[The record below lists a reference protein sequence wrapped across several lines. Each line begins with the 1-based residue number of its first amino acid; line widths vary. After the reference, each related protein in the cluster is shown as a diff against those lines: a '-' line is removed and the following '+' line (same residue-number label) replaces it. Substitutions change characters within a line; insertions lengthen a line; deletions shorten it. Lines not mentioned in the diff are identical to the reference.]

1 MLALIMA
8 GGKGSRL
15 RMGEKPLVTI
25 CARPMLSYVID
36 AFEVAEHEVVVV
48 ASHRTPYTKNWCR
61 ARGVTLYEAEGLGYV
76 EDIQAAAGDL
86 GEEGTPF
93 FTCVSDLPCLVPDI
107 ITGVEDAWRRAGTP
121 ACSTW
126 VPRDLCEE
134 HGCRTQYTETVDG
147 TPACPAG
154 INILTAGDLVGPQDE
169 LRLLLHDRRL
179 VFNIN
184 TREELALVQ
193 EYLCRK
199 QIP

>member
-8 GGKGSRL
+8 GGEGTRL

-25 CARPMLSYVID
+25 CGRPMLSYVID
-36 AFEVAEHEVVVV
+36 AFSAAGHEVVVV
-48 ASHRTPYTKNWCR
+48 ASHKTPFTKNWCR
-61 ARGVTLYEAEGLGYV
+61 AQGVVLYEAEGLGYV
-76 EDIQAAAGDL
+76 EDINAAAADL
-86 GEEGTPF
+86 EEAGTPF
-93 FTCVSDLPCLVPDI
+93 FTCVSDLPCLAPDI
-107 ITGVEDAWRRAGTP
+107 ITGIEDAWRRAGAP

-134 HGCRTQYTETVDG
+134 HGCRTQYTEEIDG

-154 INILTAGDLVGPQDE
+154 INILTAGGCDEPQEE

-193 EYLCRK
+193 GYLCRK
-199 QIP
+199 RGE

>member
-36 AFEVAEHEVVVV
+36 AFEAAGHEVVVV

-86 GEEGTPF
+86 GEEGIPF

-107 ITGVEDAWRRAGTP
+107 ITSSRMPGAGRERRHA
-121 ACSTW
+121 
-126 VPRDLCEE
+126 PR
-134 HGCRTQYTETVDG
+134 G
-147 TPACPAG
+147 CPATSAKSTVAAHS
-154 INILTAGDLVGPQDE
+154 IRRRSTA
-169 LRLLLHDRRL
+169 RRPAQPGS
-179 VFNIN
+179 IS
-184 TREELALVQ
+184 
-193 EYLCRK
+193 
-199 QIP
+199 